1 MPSRAF
7 FSTFLIKTL
16 PYIFASRLLSYKT
29 VYELFVINVLSRDFG
44 IYVVGFTVLNLVI
57 DAITLMICP
66 IVCKIDYKKASSLS
80 VFALLL
86 TVMMFATVVY
96 ARNILKDFQ
105 FAVALLI
112 ILAIYLLFSIPIW
125 FSVLKDLKDRK

>member
-1 MPSRAF
+1 MLNKFGRKVFAVLY
-7 FSTFLIKTL
+7 FLYALAIL
-16 PYIFASRLLSYKT
+16 I
-29 VYELFVINVLSRDFG
+29 YELFVINVLSRDFG

-57 DAITLMICP
+57 DAITLVICP

-125 FSVLKDLKDRK
+125 FYFFKNLKDLKDRK

>member
-1 MPSRAF
+1 MLNKFGRKVFAVLY
-7 FSTFLIKTL
+7 FLYALAIL
-16 PYIFASRLLSYKT
+16 I
-29 VYELFVINVLSRDFG
+29 YELFVINVLSRDFG
-44 IYVVGFTVLNLVI
+44 ICVVGFTVLNLVI
-57 DAITLMICP
+57 DAITLVICP
-66 IVCKIDYKKASSLS
+66 IVCKIDYKKSSSLS

-96 ARNILKDFQ
+96 ARNILKDFK

-125 FSVLKDLKDRK
+125 FSFLKDFKDRK

>member
-1 MPSRAF
+1 MLNKFGRKVFAVLY
-7 FSTFLIKTL
+7 FLYALAIL
-16 PYIFASRLLSYKT
+16 I
-29 VYELFVINVLSRDFG
+29 YELFVINVLSRDFG

-57 DAITLMICP
+57 DAITLVICP

>member
-1 MPSRAF
+1 MLNKFGRKVFAVLY
-7 FSTFLIKTL
+7 FLYALAIL
-16 PYIFASRLLSYKT
+16 I
-29 VYELFVINVLSRDFG
+29 YELFVINVLSRDFG

-57 DAITLMICP
+57 DAITLVICP

-105 FAVALLI
+105 FAFALLI

>member
-1 MPSRAF
+1 MLNKFGRKVFAVLY
-7 FSTFLIKTL
+7 FLYALAIL
-16 PYIFASRLLSYKT
+16 I
-29 VYELFVINVLSRDFG
+29 YELFVINVLSRDFG

-57 DAITLMICP
+57 DAITLVICP

-112 ILAIYLLFSIPIW
+112 ILVIYLLFSIPIW